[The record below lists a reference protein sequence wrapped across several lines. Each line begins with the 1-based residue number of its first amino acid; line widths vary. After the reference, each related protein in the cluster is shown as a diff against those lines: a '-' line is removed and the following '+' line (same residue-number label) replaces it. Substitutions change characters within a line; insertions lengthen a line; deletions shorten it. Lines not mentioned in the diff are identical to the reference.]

1 MTHFPVSTE
10 GFFSMQTTTFLHANF
25 VSDRERFSV
34 YDTRRVE
41 NQERRI
47 NANRVST
54 LHSVGCN
61 SHSEWIRIHLV
72 CRNENPSE
80 SASLHLDVRLP
91 RKLDGTHGSI
101 QSSIRW
107 LGDAPIPSCCES

>member
-1 MTHFPVSTE
+1 MTHFPVSAE
-10 GFFSMQTTTFLHANF
+10 AFFSMQTTTFLHANF
-25 VSDRERFSV
+25 VSDGERFSV
-34 YDTRRVE
+34 YGARRIE
-41 NQERRI
+41 NQERGI
-47 NANRVST
+47 KPDCLST

-91 RKLDGTHGSI
+91 RKLDGTHGS
-101 QSSIRW
+101 
-107 LGDAPIPSCCES
+107 L